1 MARGRKR
8 KDSIIEK
15 AVDTINKVI
24 NSGEQ
29 GKLGNTIYDTP
40 KTGSTRVPKANS
52 EKKEISSIHNKMA
65 ISCKLTQRNK
75 KYIRI
80 SPCMSFKWNLFPKCY
95 KKLQLISKFERTVK
109 MTLSVDNLFRK
120 LQEKT
125 AGKLTNNPTIE
136 EKNIINSTM
145 RNRSVYSR
153 DGYNRSLSNV
163 NLNSVLQNDYISK
176 KLSYVNNYV

>member
-1 MARGRKR
+1 MKKIVQRMCMGCNNKKDKRELIRVVLNKNGEIAIDKTGKLAGRGAYIC
-8 KDSIIEK
+8 DSIECLEK
-15 AVDTINKVI
+15 AI
-24 NSGEQ
+24 
-29 GKLGNTIYDTP
+29 
-40 KTGSTRVPKANS
+40 KTKRL
-52 EKKEISSIHNKMA
+52 EKCFDMLLIT
-65 ISCKLTQRNK
+65 L
-75 KYIRI
+75 
-80 SPCMSFKWNLFPKCY
+80 
-95 KKLQLISKFERTVK
+95 LISKFERTVK

-136 EKNIINSTM
+136 EKNILNSTM

-153 DGYNRSLSNV
+153 DGYNRSLSSV